1 MATAPLDDLPAALD
15 GRRVL
20 CRDDGVGEAGRSVS
34 VAGLDRTTPEKL
46 LDLFLIR
53 DGETLRC
60 YVDMCPHLGSS
71 LHFLPDTYLD
81 STRSYILCATHGA
94 RFSKAD
100 GRCFAG
106 PCLDEKLV
114 GVPIHVREDGV
125 VLLGPPPAAGG
136 GG

>member
-1 MATAPLDDLPAALD
+1 MATAPLDDLPATMD

-20 CRDDGVGEAGRSVS
+20 CRADGVGEAGRSVGI
-34 VAGLDRTTPEKL
+34 AGLDRTAPEKL

-71 LHFLPDTYLD
+71 LHFIPDTYLD
-81 STRSYILCATHGA
+81 PTRSYIVCTTHGA
-94 RFSKAD
+94 RFAKAD

-106 PCLDEKLV
+106 PCLNEKLV

-136 GG
+136 G